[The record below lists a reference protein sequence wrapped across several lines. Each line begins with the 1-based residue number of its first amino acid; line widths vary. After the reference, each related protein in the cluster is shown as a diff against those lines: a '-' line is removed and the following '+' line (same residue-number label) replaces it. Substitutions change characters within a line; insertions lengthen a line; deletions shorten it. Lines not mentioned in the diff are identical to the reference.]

1 MLSKLLKYELK
12 ATGRIFVP
20 LFLALLLF
28 AAITKVTSAI
38 SPEEWVTPA
47 IISMIIYIIIMVGMF
62 VMTLI
67 MMIQRFYQNLLSD
80 EGYLMFTL
88 PVKPWKHIISK
99 LLVSIFWIIA
109 SGVVAMISIM
119 IIAFKRG
126 DLNEI
131 IRQFASIYNQLFDVL
146 GASFYLLS
154 FEIAIIILIGLA
166 SGILI
171 VYASMTIG
179 HLFSQHKMLA
189 SLGGFIVLSTLS
201 HILLTFITLI
211 LGNTDFA
218 NTYTSIFLS
227 DDLISLLQAAQWAIA
242 YTIFFEG
249 LLCAAYFA
257 VTNYI
262 LSKRLNLE

>member
-1 MLSKLLKYELK
+1 MLTKLLKYELK

-38 SPEEWVTPA
+38 SPEEWVTPS

-99 LLVSIFWIIA
+99 LLVSILWIAA
-109 SGVVAMISIM
+109 SGIVAMISIL
-119 IIAFKRG
+119 IIALKRG
-126 DLNEI
+126 DLTEI
-131 IRQFASIYNQLFDVL
+131 IQEFVTINNELFEIL
-146 GASFYLLS
+146 GASLYLIT
-154 FEIAIIILIGLA
+154 FEIAIIILISIA

-171 VYASMTIG
+171 VYASMAIG
-179 HLFSQHKMLA
+179 HLFSQHKILA
-189 SLGGFIVLSTLS
+189 SFGAFIVLSTLS
-201 HILLTFITLI
+201 HIITLL

-227 DDLISLLQAAQWAIA
+227 NDLISLLQSAQWAIA
-242 YTIFFEG
+242 YTILFEG